1 MHTSICLFSRSNK
14 IDNFRKGAFAMKKW
28 VKGLGKFCLVLAFV
42 FAFVA
47 TSYATPAKVY
57 FTREITPQ
65 ALVKLYRLVNQDITG
80 HVAIKIHTGEKN
92 GPNILPVAMV
102 KALQQTI
109 PNSAL
114 VETNTLYY
122 GDRDTTEKHRETIQ
136 VNGWTFCPV
145 DILDE
150 DGAVMFPIRGGKH
163 FKEMS
168 VGSHLQNYDSLVVL
182 THFKGHMMGGFG
194 GSIKNIA
201 IGCADGKIGKTMQH
215 SMQDSQWGYTK
226 SRFMENMVEA
236 AAAVTQHFGS
246 HITYINV
253 LRNMSID
260 CDCTGVMAH
269 EVVTPDIG
277 ILASSDIV
285 AIDQASVDLVKSL
298 PEAQKHDLCE
308 RIESREGPHQLS
320 YGEEMKLG
328 TREYELIEVK

>member
-1 MHTSICLFSRSNK
+1 
-14 IDNFRKGAFAMKKW
+14 MKNWAK
-28 VKGLGKFCLVLAFV
+28 KLNKFCLAVVFV

-47 TSYATPAKVY
+47 TSFAAPSKVY

-80 HVAIKIHTGEKN
+80 RVAIKIHTGEKN
-92 GPNILPVAMV
+92 GPNILPVEMV

-122 GDRDTTEKHRETIQ
+122 GDRDTTQKHRETIK

-150 DGAVMFPIRGGKH
+150 DGAVMFPIKGGKH

-168 VGSHLQNYDSLVVL
+168 VGRNLQNYDSLVVL

-201 IGCADGKIGKTMQH
+201 IGCADGKIGKAMQH
-215 SMQDSQWGYTK
+215 STKDSTWGYTQ

-253 LRNMSID
+253 LRNMSVD
-260 CDCTGVMAH
+260 CDCTGVRAH
-269 EVVTPDIG
+269 KVVTPDIG
-277 ILASSDIV
+277 ILASRDIV
-285 AIDQASVDLVKSL
+285 AIDKASVDLVKAL
-298 PEAQKHDLCE
+298 PEAQKHDLVE
-308 RIESREGPHQLS
+308 RIESREGPRQLS
-320 YGEEMKLG
+320 YGEEMGIG

>member
-1 MHTSICLFSRSNK
+1 M
-14 IDNFRKGAFAMKKW
+14 RKL
-28 VKGLGKFCLVLAFV
+28 LGRLNIFYLALVFV
-42 FAFVA
+42 FAFIA
-47 TSYATPAKVY
+47 TSYAAPSKVY
-57 FTREITPQ
+57 FTRKITPQ
-65 ALVKLYRLVNQDITG
+65 ALVKLYRLVNQDIKG
-80 HVAIKIHTGEKN
+80 RVAIKIHTGERN
-92 GPNILPVAMV
+92 APNILPIAMV

-114 VETNTLYY
+114 VETNTLYH
-122 GDRDTTEKHRETIQ
+122 GDRYTTQQHRETIQ
-136 VNGWTFCPV
+136 INGWTFCPV

-150 DGAVMFPIRGGKH
+150 DDAVMFPIKGGKH

-168 VGSHLQNYDSLVVL
+168 VGSHLQNYDSLIVL
-182 THFKGHMMGGFG
+182 THFKGHTMGGFG

-201 IGCADGKIGKTMQH
+201 IGCADGKIGKAMQH
-215 SMQDSQWGYTK
+215 STQDSQWGYTK

-260 CDCTGVMAH
+260 CDCAGVNAH

-277 ILASSDIV
+277 ILASCDIV

-298 PEAQKHDLCE
+298 PEAQKHDLVE
-308 RIESREGPHQLS
+308 RIESREGLHQLS

-328 TREYELIEVK
+328 TRKYELIEVK